1 MPQKPDG
8 DLQGQLDVL
17 RFQKEQLDSLKQAS
31 QDAQGIEDSISQA
44 EDLLRSL
51 NLALP
56 QSKKVQGSP
65 VTAKEQQGAPLQ
77 VGSWDELL
85 QQARENQDR
94 PAVFT
99 DLLSEED
106 ILRVEARLAV
116 VRGDLRSLHRLDLLD
131 VGIAVVAGILAA
143 LVDVFL
149 VQMPMHSNFL
159 GDKSSAGGPLANWV
173 RTRIN
178 ESLPPGEIRKLEKYM
193 KVPYD
198 PSMNTGL
205 QQIIEGLN
213 PHTHRFQSLGHDPIL
228 GFLFGVMDIMKGTFS
243 AIDSNGQWIV
253 QANNIH
259 GTAGM
264 NVFDAL
270 ARQYGHLL
278 SDVSTTRGLPVP
290 FMPLLQ
296 FLQVGAFTSKGLTVG
311 DVSTQMYTHNY
322 DFRHFLAMGIP
333 VGMIEV
339 MVRMGYFAK
348 RQHET
353 GDLAQS
359 APFGNKPKL
368 KSMLLIAH
376 GVATA
381 VNVGKVTL
389 TQNPLAIN
397 LPQCMA
403 FVRYLMPELK
413 FWFVD
418 LPRQERAGVQ
428 QVLDDDWGSL
438 QGQLSRMW
446 ERSSLGP
453 VVF

>member
-1 MPQKPDG
+1 MPQKPDS
-8 DLQGQLDVL
+8 DLQAYLDVL
-17 RFQKEQLDSLKQAS
+17 RFQKQQLESLQQEA
-31 QDAQGIEDSISQA
+31 QDARSIENPISQA

-51 NLALP
+51 NLPLP
-56 QSKKVQGSP
+56 EPRKVQGTPSH
-65 VTAKEQQGAPLQ
+65 LQ
-77 VGSWDELL
+77 VRSWDELL

-99 DLLSEED
+99 DLLSEQD
-106 ILRVEARLAV
+106 IQKIEARLAV
-116 VRGDLRSLHRLDLLD
+116 VWGDLRSLHQLDALD

-143 LVDVFL
+143 LVDVLL
-149 VQMPMHSNFL
+149 VQMPMHTHFL
-159 GDKSSAGGPLANWV
+159 DGKSSAGGPLANWV
-173 RTRIN
+173 RERIN
-178 ESLPPGEIRKLEKYM
+178 KSLPEREIRKLEKWM

-198 PSMNTGL
+198 PSRNKGL
-205 QQIIEGLN
+205 EQIIEGLN

-228 GFLFGVMDIMKGTFS
+228 GFLFGVVDIMKGTFS

-253 QANNIH
+253 QANNMH

-264 NVFDAL
+264 HLFDAI
-270 ARQYGHLL
+270 ARQFGHLL
-278 SDVSTTRGLPVP
+278 SDVATTRGLPAP
-290 FMPLLQ
+290 FMPLVQ
-296 FLQVGAFTSKGLTVG
+296 FLQVGEFTSKGLTVG
-311 DVSTQMYTHNY
+311 DVSVKMYTHNY

-368 KSMLLIAH
+368 RSMLLIAH

-381 VNVGKVTL
+381 VNMGKVTL

-403 FVRYLMPELK
+403 FVGYLMPELK

-418 LPRQERAGVQ
+418 LPRQEQVGVQ
-428 QVLDDDWGSL
+428 QVLDDDWGQL
-438 QGQLSRMW
+438 QGELNRMW
-446 ERSSLGP
+446 ERSRLGK
-453 VVF
+453 VVFGDGSG